1 MQSDNTDKRS
11 RTNAY
16 QPVLPKPSPVCD
28 AIVEHW
34 DDRLFD
40 QPTVSPQN
48 PKPIKLCA
56 IGILCSALG
65 ACDSN
70 IPAASDVPA
79 DNPPEL
85 KQISNSSNA
94 PEDAGNGIPSRA
106 AIFRIGSD
114 NSTNR
119 EKLPSALRE
128 PNAVRYTSGQPI
140 MLPRLLAKLS
150 DLSGI
155 AHVLL
160 VGPEGIPIPATKTE
174 GISGLM
180 VKAGIGEPI
189 QADFG
194 GALPDILDQVSKQFG
209 LAWRYEQGTI
219 ILRQFI
225 ADRYQLAALPS
236 RTEFSASVGK
246 TNTTGGIDWSS
257 EIQSAVEVI
266 AKPNAIVT
274 YGEGSGI
281 LSVVAKPDA
290 QRRVAEYVQ
299 QLNEFLTAQVTFDV
313 NVLSIAQNQTQKV
326 GIDFDFVADAGANGL
341 VRWESQPYSASGA
354 GTINVGIVQGDL
366 DLGLLISALD
376 RRGEVTVETRTGAT
390 TSNNQI
396 VPIQVVNETA
406 FAQRIEAVAR
416 TDGSV
421 GTTIEPGTLTT
432 GFELQLLPRILP
444 NGTILL
450 RYTIKLSDLNEL
462 SEFTSDRQTIQ
473 LPKLSTTTFEQQ
485 ALLGDNQTLVLMGFE
500 RNREVFDR
508 PGSGIMAKFFG
519 SRSGSEKQKS
529 STILTI
535 RPRILRDMTSASS
548 FSN

>member
-34 DDRLFD
+34 DDRLFK
-40 QPTVSPQN
+40 QPTVNPQN

-85 KQISNSSNA
+85 KQISNSNNA
-94 PEDAGNGIPSRA
+94 PENAGNGIPSRA
-106 AIFRIGSD
+106 VIFRIGSD

-274 YGEGSGI
+274 YGQGSGI

-432 GFELQLLPRILP
+432 GFELQLLPPNSSERHDTAPLYNQAFRLERVVRIHFGP
-444 NGTILL
+444 
-450 RYTIKLSDLNEL
+450 
-462 SEFTSDRQTIQ
+462 
-473 LPKLSTTTFEQQ
+473 
-485 ALLGDNQTLVLMGFE
+485 ADNPIAETLDHDF
-500 RNREVFDR
+500 RTA
-508 PGSGIMAKFFG
+508 GSA
-519 SRSGSEKQKS
+519 R
-529 STILTI
+529 
-535 RPRILRDMTSASS
+535 
-548 FSN
+548 